1 MCGSS
6 CTVGCGA
13 ASNNMLTLE
22 QLEAIQA
29 DCLADDIDIELD
41 VMQHWTE
48 EQVTAFFESGG
59 MERPP
64 MAAAAALP
72 AAPSERSFDSPRSSA
87 DARAAREATEEITG
101 DAATGAFAFD
111 WEDALDSSE
120 PRHEDALLDAP
131 MASVPVTQR
140 QAASDE
146 LQSWSVGQLKSFLQQ
161 RGVDLTGVLGKDELR
176 GEVRGRLQ
184 AEEASG
190 GGSSQQPPPQPPQ
203 PQQMDAATQ
212 RARRKVEEIKALGDA
227 AFRVADHEKAL
238 RHYSSAL
245 SKATDLAAT
254 LKASAPAAAA
264 ELLAALYSNRSATHA
279 QLRRL
284 DEALL
289 DGQHAL
295 KLRPTWGRAF
305 SRVGYA
311 LFALRR
317 YDEAA
322 ATYERGV
329 QTEPHSDELRKG
341 LAMVLRARGE
351 SAEGSA
357 AAAQAKARGNAA
369 FQAASHAKAA
379 GGAAALGPL
388 SDNLHAALEAYDEA
402 LRLAPSDASLH
413 SNRSAAL
420 AMLGRWDEA
429 LQAGKRAVALDPS
442 WGKAYSR
449 CGVASLRGGDVEGAY
464 WFYANGLR
472 HEPRDAELLQ
482 GRHAALRA
490 LAETDTPR
498 HERRVAAC
506 TRDARRPPARL
517 LVVSDVHY
525 DHPGAR
531 EWADS
536 LSRTSY
542 QDDALVVAGDVG
554 DTFVA
559 VRYCLRAFKE
569 RFRRVLYVPGNHD
582 LWLRPKGQHSDEPAR
597 FADSVAKLLALWQLC
612 DELGVDT
619 GPAQLSPQLAV
630 LPLDSWYS
638 CEFDKHDPR
647 PGGVRF
653 DSFCKWPVPELEA
666 ARLMLR
672 LNEARLALP
681 LRGDVVSF
689 SHFLPRQELPI
700 PGGLAEMAKGVGTV
714 ELDEQLRR
722 AGAKL
727 HIFGHTHINSTHQ
740 IDGVRYMQCAMGYG
754 IRPGA
759 KLTVVHD
766 SGRFKE
772 YLA

>member
-1 MCGSS
+1 
-6 CTVGCGA
+6 
-13 ASNNMLTLE
+13 MLTLDE
-22 QLEAIQA
+22 LEAIQA
-29 DCLADDIDIELD
+29 DCIADDIDIELE

-48 EQVTAFFESGG
+48 EQVIAFFESGG
-59 MERPP
+59 VERPP
-64 MAAAAALP
+64 VAAVAS
-72 AAPSERSFDSPRSSA
+72 PSERSFDSPRSSA
-87 DARAAREATEEITG
+87 DARAVRESTDEITR

-111 WEDALDSSE
+111 CEDELDSSE
-120 PRHEDALLDAP
+120 PQHEDALLDAP
-131 MASVPVTQR
+131 LASVPVTHR
-140 QAASDE
+140 QASDDE
-146 LQSWSVGQLKSFLQQ
+146 LQSWSVAQLKSFLQQ
-161 RGVDLTGVLGKDELR
+161 RGVDLTGVLGKEELR
-176 GEVRGRLQ
+176 SEVKRLQ

-190 GGSSQQPPPQPPQ
+190 GGSRGAGSSQLQQQP
-203 PQQMDAATQ
+203 MDATAQ
-212 RARRKVEEIKALGDA
+212 RALRKLEEIKALGDA

-254 LKASAPAAAA
+254 LKASAPSSTTQ
-264 ELLAALYSNRSATHA
+264 LLAALYSNRSATHA

-295 KLRPTWGRAF
+295 RLRPRWGRAF

-317 YDEAA
+317 FDEAR

-329 QTEPHSDELRKG
+329 EAEPHSDELRRG
-341 LAMVLRARGE
+341 LAEVLRAHGE
-351 SAEGSA
+351 SAEGNA
-357 AAAQAKARGNAA
+357 AAAKAKARGNAA
-369 FQAASHAKAA
+369 FKAASNAKAA
-379 GGAAALGPL
+379 GGAAALGPATDSL
-388 SDNLHAALEAYDEA
+388 VAALEAYDEA
-402 LRLAPSDASLH
+402 LRHSPSDASLH
-413 SNRSAAL
+413 SNRSATL
-420 AMLGRWDEA
+420 AMLDRWDEA
-429 LQAGKRAVALDPS
+429 LQDGKRAIALQPS

-449 CGVASLRGGDVEGAY
+449 CGLASLRGGDAEGAY

-472 HEPRDAELLQ
+472 HEPSDAELLQ

-490 LAETDTPR
+490 LAGTDTQR
-498 HERRVAAC
+498 HKRRAAAC
-506 TRDARRPPARL
+506 ARDAQRPPARL
-517 LVVSDVHY
+517 FVVSDVHY

-531 EWADS
+531 EWADA
-536 LSRTSY
+536 LSRTAY
-542 QDDALVVAGDVG
+542 QNDALVVAGDVG
-554 DTFVA
+554 DTYVA
-559 VRYCLRAFKE
+559 VRYCLRALKE
-569 RFRRVLYVPGNHD
+569 RFRRVFYVPGNHD
-582 LWLRPKGQHSDEPAR
+582 LWLRPKGQHSDEQAQ
-597 FADSVAKLLALWQLC
+597 FADSVAKLIALWQMC

-638 CEFDKHDPR
+638 CEFDKHDPK
-647 PGGVRF
+647 PGSVRF

-672 LNEARLALP
+672 FNEARLALP

-727 HIFGHTHINSTHQ
+727 HVFGHTHINSTHQ

-754 IRPGA
+754 IRPGT

-766 SGRFKE
+766 GGRFKE
-772 YLA
+772 YAA